1 MQNWPISS
9 LTCFRISTK
18 CWTHVKFSKGH
29 QPPNKVQCRM
39 RKNKKSWPFVAHI
52 VILWK
57 ILLKIKTYFCNLSFN
72 ATFLM
77 VTILAKK
84 SWPFVVHTVIL
95 WKILLKISQNHVC
108 LWYGQLLLILTSP
121 TLLRPIHT
129 FSSEFWNQKSSLKNW
144 LQPARVTSFPLEF
157 LIKWYQNDV

>member
-1 MQNWPISS
+1 MTKWSLGACKYLCQEIQNSS
-9 LTCFRISTK
+9 RG
-18 CWTHVKFSKGH
+18 VE
-29 QPPNKVQCRM
+29 
-39 RKNKKSWPFVAHI
+39 
-52 VILWK
+52 
-57 ILLKIKTYFCNLSFN
+57 KTIFLRLQAVDGITTFKYTFCNLSFN

-84 SWPFVVHTVIL
+84 SWPFVAHTVIL

-121 TLLRPIHT
+121 TLLRSIHT

-144 LQPARVTSFPLEF
+144 LQPARWVTSFPLEF
-157 LIKWYQNDV
+157 LTKWYQNDV